1 MVHQQKG
8 SFNYNIKYNYLLVS
22 RLSYINFSSVITSYA
37 NIFIGINAIFSCD
50 LYEQLKTKHTYFYP
64 VKIVRTRFGILI
76 YTYTLTQAFGVSR
89 HHIINDIELTT

>member
-8 SFNYNIKYNYLLVS
+8 SFNYNIKFNYLLVS
-22 RLSYINFSSVITSYA
+22 RFSIITSYA

-50 LYEQLKTKHTYFYP
+50 VYEQLKTKHTYFYP
-64 VKIVRTRFGILI
+64 VRIVRTRFGILI

>member
-8 SFNYNIKYNYLLVS
+8 SFNYNIEFNCLLVS
-22 RLSYINFSSVITSYA
+22 RFELDFNSIIISYA

-50 LYEQLKTKHTYFYP
+50 VYEQLKTKHTYFYP
-64 VKIVRTRFGILI
+64 VRIVRTRFGILI